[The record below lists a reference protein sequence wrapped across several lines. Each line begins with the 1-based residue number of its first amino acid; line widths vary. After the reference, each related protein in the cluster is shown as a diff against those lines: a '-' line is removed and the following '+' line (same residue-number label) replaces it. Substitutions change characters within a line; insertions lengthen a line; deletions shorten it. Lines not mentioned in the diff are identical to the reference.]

1 MNKKISTL
9 VAVFGLATSSFTMT
23 AADIVKGDYYH
34 LETQAVGNSTG
45 EALNLTLTKET
56 KDGKAAVVAIKKD
69 QTLATGDS
77 ALWKVDYSKDPTTGV
92 YTYSFVNK
100 AVPGS
105 TLSFATGSNLVGDNS
120 GNKINNDDAAK
131 YGLNYTNTL
140 SGSIKFAW
148 AAPDVVTT
156 TGTLISSY
164 VQAKDSTM
172 FLAVKLGASEAFSP
186 ATTKFPLIQVMAAG
200 SAAKTGT
207 DAQKVAA
214 GNYAEE
220 NPILKVKAVRATAKQ
235 LTAEELNNMLGTDRG
250 FQLFF
255 SYKNQL
261 TTANNALAGVIF
273 EAVDAEDGSLS
284 AGTQKDVL
292 LKAKTLTPKKSGT
305 DVTKSLYAY
314 VDTICYDAGA
324 TATATTGAKLTFKVD
339 TLPTTDGSFGSS
351 NGLLEKAAYTF
362 NFYVDP
368 SSPNDSVAVYVKESY
383 KLAQSGAEPRT
394 YTKVNTSANIYALQ
408 LAPLAGTSTDKLIL
422 TTAVATAAT
431 ASTAALPAETRISFT
446 GGATPAP
453 LFDGT
458 KVYSVKNVNEA
469 ADAENAGKYMVVAP
483 TAADAYGEAYSSK
496 VFAHLPSTQF
506 VFDGAKMVNRELKD
520 VTTDALYSVEGKDNV
535 YTNLTDTFEI
545 KVMEDVNL
553 KDSTMGWSYITADSL
568 TNYAFSLD
576 YVSGILEGRSINMK
590 ADSAV
595 VATTGEGKLFKLV
608 ATGFG
613 KVADAAEV
621 DGVKTLYNQAY
632 KIYTKD
638 KKFVVVKNGSTG
650 KLALT
655 SVTSEVGAAA
665 ADAFFLKETENK
677 GEYILVNG
685 KAKYNVNSTNE
696 VLEAVGLNLN
706 NNAFAVQVEKAPEYV
721 LDAKG
726 HYNIENLRGDMLAAD
741 AQGFGMFRKEGELKA
756 AYEKTDFALYV
767 DTAKIDATQPSY
779 FILSGAKAGEGS
791 ELEGNFLRVMT
802 DSADVEGYK
811 AANGL
816 IRLAFVPAKREATS
830 DSLLVN
836 YMNEK
841 LVKADSVGYKGKGGD
856 VKQFQFKIQYTDV
869 DGEYIVENN
878 AGFLA
883 TYNDVLCLTDGR
895 DDKNT
900 AQLIKLTTT
909 SAPTA
914 NEGVEVSEVKV
925 IAGNGN
931 VQIIG
936 AAGKKVVVSNIL
948 GQTIANTV
956 ITSSD
961 AVIAAPAGVVVVAVE
976 GEDAVK
982 AIVK

>member
-9 VAVFGLATSSFTMT
+9 VAVFGLATSSFAM
-23 AADIVKGDYYH
+23 AAATDPIVKGDYYH
-34 LETQAVGNSTG
+34 LETQALGNSNTA
-45 EALNLTLTKET
+45 ALRLVLSEET
-56 KDGKAAVVAIKKD
+56 ADGKAAVF
-69 QTLATGDS
+69 ATAASGSIAKTDS
-77 ALWKVDYSKDPTTGV
+77 ALWKVEYTLDEISGV
-92 YTYSFVNK
+92 YSYTLKNK
-100 AVPGS
+100 ATGGQF
-105 TLSFATGSNLVGDNS
+105 SFAAGSNDTDKTVKINGDN
-120 GNKINNDDAAK
+120 GTDGTYKGIKEGAA
-131 YGLNYTNTL
+131 L
-140 SGSIKFAW
+140 SGSLKFNWGSPLEDGLTNAE
-148 AAPDVVTT
+148 VV
-156 TGTLISSY
+156 LSSY
-164 VQAKDSTM
+164 ISAKDSTLS
-172 FLAVKLGASEAFSP
+172 LAVKFNASAGDP
-186 ATTKFPLIQVMAAG
+186 AAIKYPLIQVMTKGNDKPTAGTAAQDN
-200 SAAKTGT
+200 A
-207 DAQKVAA
+207 
-214 GNYAEE
+214 
-220 NPILKVKAVRATAKQ
+220 ILKVKAVRAAAKP
-235 LTAEELNNMLGTDRG
+235 LTGTELNNMLGEGRG

-255 SYKNQL
+255 SYKNKL

-273 EAVDAEDGSLS
+273 EAVNNVTGTSDVASS
-284 AGTQKDVL
+284 ATDVM
-292 LKAKTLTPKKSGT
+292 LKAKTLAPKKSKEGNN
-305 DVTKSLYAY
+305 KYLYAY
-314 VDTICYDAGA
+314 IDTVCYDAANKTNDGS
-324 TATATTGAKLTFKVD
+324 KLTFKVD
-339 TLPTTDGSFGSS
+339 TIPTLDG
-351 NGLLEKAAYTF
+351 KAEAGTILAADAYTF
-362 NFYVDP
+362 NFYLDP
-368 SSPNDSVAVYVKESY
+368 SSQNDSVAVFVKQSY
-383 KLAQSGAEPRT
+383 QLTTPNHPRT
-394 YTKVNTSANIYALQ
+394 YTVTSSNPFPLQ
-408 LAPLAGTSTDKLIL
+408 IAPLAGTSTDKLVL
-422 TTAVATAAT
+422 TTGAAT
-431 ASTAALPAETRISFT
+431 ASPSTATLSEDTRISFT

-506 VFDGAKMVNRELKD
+506 VFDGAKMINRELNT
-520 VTTDALYSVEGKDNV
+520 VSTNALYSVEGKDNV
-535 YTNLTDTFEI
+535 YTNLEDTFEI

-608 ATGFG
+608 AVDFG
-613 KVADAAEV
+613 KVANAAEV

-638 KKFVVVKNGSTG
+638 KKFVVVKNGTTG

-677 GEYILVNG
+677 GEYILING
-685 KAKYNVNSTNE
+685 TSKYNVNSTNE

-925 IAGNGN
+925 IAVNGG
-931 VQIIG
+931 VQVIG
-936 AAGKKVVVSNIL
+936 AQGKKVVVSNIL

-961 AVIAAPAGVVVVAVE
+961 AVIAAPAGVVVVAIE

>member
-9 VAVFGLATSSFTMT
+9 VAVFGLATSSFAMAQTT
-23 AADIVKGDYYH
+23 PAIVKGDYYH
-34 LETQAVGNSTG
+34 LETQTLGNSTTA
-45 EALNLTLTKET
+45 ALRLVLSEET
-56 KDGKAAVVAIKKD
+56 PDGKATVFAAKASDNIAK
-69 QTLATGDS
+69 TDS
-77 ALWKVDYSKDPTTGV
+77 ALWKVDYTLDEISGEYS
-92 YTYSFVNK
+92 YTLKNK
-100 AVPGS
+100 ATG
-105 TLSFATGSNLVGDNS
+105 TLFSFAVGSNDTDKTV
-120 GNKINNDDAAK
+120 KINGGNGTDGTYKGIKEGAA
-131 YGLNYTNTL
+131 L
-140 SGSIKFAW
+140 SGSLKFNWGSPLADGLTK
-148 AAPDVVTT
+148 AEAV
-156 TGTLISSY
+156 LSSY
-164 VQAKDSTM
+164 ISAKDSTLS
-172 FLAVKLGASEAFSP
+172 LAVKFAASSGDP
-186 ATTKFPLIQVMAAG
+186 ADATKYPLIQVMTKGNTKPTAGTAAQDN
-200 SAAKTGT
+200 A
-207 DAQKVAA
+207 
-214 GNYAEE
+214 
-220 NPILKVKAVRATAKQ
+220 ILKVKAVRAAARQ
-235 LTAEELNNMLGTDRG
+235 LTGTELNNMLGTGRG

-255 SYKNQL
+255 SYKNKL

-273 EAVDAEDGSLS
+273 EAVNDENGVAATTGS
-284 AGTQKDVL
+284 DVL

-314 VDTICYDAGA
+314 VDTICYDAANPTDDG
-324 TATATTGAKLTFKVD
+324 TKLTFKVD
-339 TLPTTDGSFGSS
+339 TLPTTDGSVGTS
-351 NGLLEKAAYTF
+351 NGLLTKAAYTF
-362 NFYVDP
+362 NFYSDP
-368 SSPNDSVAVYVKESY
+368 SSANDSVAVFVKASY
-383 KLAQSGAEPRT
+383 DVTGSGATPPRT
-394 YTKVNTSANIYALQ
+394 WADKAASSGAFPLQ
-408 LAPLAGTSTDKLIL
+408 IAPLAGTSTDKLVL
-422 TTAVATAAT
+422 TTGADQTVTT
-431 ASTAALPAETRISFT
+431 ALPEETRISFT

-469 ADAENAGKYMVVAP
+469 ADAENAGKYMVAAP
-483 TAADAYGEAYSSK
+483 TSATEYGEAYSSN
-496 VFAHLPSTQF
+496 VFDHLPSTQF
-506 VFDGAKMVNRELKD
+506 VFDGAKMINRELNT
-520 VTTDALYSVEGKDNV
+520 VSTDALYSVEGKADV

-545 KVMEDVNL
+545 KAMEDVNL

-595 VATTGEGKLFKLV
+595 VATTEEGKLFKLEAV
-608 ATGFG
+608 GFG
-613 KVADAAEV
+613 KVTDAAEV

-655 SVTSEVGAAA
+655 SVTSAAGAAA

-685 KAKYNVNSTNE
+685 TSKYNVNSTTE
-696 VLEAVGLNLN
+696 ALEAVGLNLN

-756 AYEKTDFALYV
+756 AYEKKDFALYV

-791 ELEGNFLRVMT
+791 ELEGNFLRVMS
-802 DSADVEGYK
+802 DSAAVEGYK
-811 AANGL
+811 AGNGL
-816 IRLAFVPAKREATS
+816 NRLAFVPAKREATS

-841 LVKADSVGYKGKGGD
+841 LVKADSVGYKGKNAGKIG
-856 VKQFQFKIQYTDV
+856 QFQFKIQYTDV
-869 DGEYIVENN
+869 DGEYIVENE

-883 TYNDVLCLTDGR
+883 TYNDVLCLTNGK

-925 IAGNGN
+925 IAVNGG
-931 VQIIG
+931 VQVIG
-936 AAGKKVVVSNIL
+936 AQGKKVVVSNIL

>member
-9 VAVFGLATSSFTMT
+9 VAVFGLATSSFAMAQTT
-23 AADIVKGDYYH
+23 PAIVKGDYYH
-34 LETQAVGNSTG
+34 LETQTLGNSTTA
-45 EALNLTLTKET
+45 ALRLVLSEET
-56 KDGKAAVVAIKKD
+56 PDGKATVFAAKASDNIAK
-69 QTLATGDS
+69 TDS
-77 ALWKVDYSKDPTTGV
+77 ALWKVDYTLDEISGEYS
-92 YTYSFVNK
+92 YTLKNK
-100 AVPGS
+100 ATG
-105 TLSFATGSNLVGDNS
+105 TLFSFAVGSNDTDKTV
-120 GNKINNDDAAK
+120 KINGGNGTDGTYKGIKEGAA
-131 YGLNYTNTL
+131 L
-140 SGSIKFAW
+140 SGSLKFNWGSPLADGLTK
-148 AAPDVVTT
+148 AEAV
-156 TGTLISSY
+156 LSSY
-164 VQAKDSTM
+164 ISAKDSTLS
-172 FLAVKLGASEAFSP
+172 LAVKFAASSGDP
-186 ATTKFPLIQVMAAG
+186 ADATKYPLIQVMTKGNTKPTAGTAAQDN
-200 SAAKTGT
+200 A
-207 DAQKVAA
+207 
-214 GNYAEE
+214 
-220 NPILKVKAVRATAKQ
+220 ILKVKAVRAAARP
-235 LTAEELNNMLGTDRG
+235 LTGTELNNMLGEGRG

-255 SYKNQL
+255 SYKNKL

-273 EAVDAEDGSLS
+273 EAVTKVTGEADDAATDG
-284 AGTQKDVL
+284 TDVM
-292 LKAKTLTPKKSGT
+292 LKAKTLTPKKSKEGNN
-305 DVTKSLYAY
+305 KYLYAY
-314 VDTICYDAGA
+314 IDTICYDAANKTNDGS
-324 TATATTGAKLTFKVD
+324 KLTFKVD
-339 TLPTTDGSFGSS
+339 TIPTL
-351 NGLLEKAAYTF
+351 NGTATASTILAADAYTF
-362 NFYVDP
+362 NFYLDP
-368 SSPNDSVAVYVKESY
+368 SSQNDSVAVFVKESY
-383 KLAQSGAEPRT
+383 QLTTPAHPRT
-394 YTKVNTSANIYALQ
+394 YTVTSGNPFPLQ
-408 LAPLAGTSTDKLIL
+408 IAPLAGTSTDKLVL
-422 TTAVATAAT
+422 TTGAAT
-431 ASTAALPAETRISFT
+431 ANPSTATLSEDTRISFT

-453 LFDGT
+453 LFDAT

-483 TAADAYGEAYSSK
+483 TAADAYGKAYSSK

-506 VFDGAKMVNRELKD
+506 VFDGAKMINRELNT
-520 VTTDALYSVEGKDNV
+520 VSTNALYSVEGKDNV
-535 YTNLTDTFEI
+535 YTNLEDTFEI

-608 ATGFG
+608 AVDFG
-613 KVADAAEV
+613 KVANAAEV

-638 KKFVVVKNGSTG
+638 KKFVVVKNGTTG

-677 GEYILVNG
+677 GEYILING
-685 KAKYNVNSTNE
+685 TSKYNVNSTNE

-925 IAGNGN
+925 IAVNGG
-931 VQIIG
+931 VQVIG
-936 AAGKKVVVSNIL
+936 AQGKKVVVSNIL

-961 AVIAAPAGVVVVAVE
+961 AVIAAPAGVVVVAIE

>member
-9 VAVFGLATSSFTMT
+9 VAVFGLATSSFAM
-23 AADIVKGDYYH
+23 AADADIVKGDYYH
-34 LETQAVGNSTG
+34 LETQAIGNTPG
-45 EALNLTLTKET
+45 AAGRLVLTQETADAKDALVVVKSDQPLALT
-56 KDGKAAVVAIKKD
+56 
-69 QTLATGDS
+69 DS
-77 ALWKVDYSKDPTTGV
+77 ALWKVDYKLDVTSGQYS
-92 YTYSFVNK
+92 YTFKNK
-100 AVPGS
+100 ATG
-105 TLSFATGSNLVGDNS
+105 TQLSFAAGSNVKTPATITS
-120 GNKINNDDAAK
+120 GANDLTEHGTKAD
-131 YGLNYTNTL
+131 GTL
-140 SGSIKFAW
+140 SGSLLFNW
-148 AAPDVVTT
+148 AAPSGVQTT
-156 TGTLISSY
+156 AAVLSSY
-164 VQAKDSTM
+164 IPAKDSTLS
-172 FLAVKLGASEAFSP
+172 LAVKLGSSEALAATKSP
-186 ATTKFPLIQVMAAG
+186 IIQVMTKG
-200 SAAKTGT
+200 NAKPTVG
-207 DAQKVAA
+207 DASK
-214 GNYAEE
+214 E
-220 NPILKVKAVRATAKQ
+220 NPILAVKAVRATPRQ
-235 LTAEELNNMLGTDRG
+235 LNGIELNNMLGEGRG

-255 SYKNQL
+255 SYKNKL

-273 EAVDAEDGSLS
+273 EAVNDEDGVAATTGS
-284 AGTQKDVL
+284 DVL

-305 DVTKSLYAY
+305 NVTKSLYAY
-314 VDTICYDAGA
+314 VDTICYDAA
-324 TATATTGAKLTFKVD
+324 NPTADGTKLTFKVD
-339 TLPTTDGSFGSS
+339 TLPTTDGSVGTS
-351 NGLLEKAAYTF
+351 NGLLTKAAYTF
-362 NFYVDP
+362 NFYSDP
-368 SSPNDSVAVYVKESY
+368 SSANDSVAVFVTASY
-383 KLAQSGAEPRT
+383 DVAGAGATPPRT
-394 YTKVNTSANIYALQ
+394 WANKTASVGAFPLQ
-408 LAPLAGTSTDKLIL
+408 IAPLAGISTDKLVL
-422 TTAVATAAT
+422 TTGADQVAAT
-431 ASTAALPAETRISFT
+431 ALPEETRISFT
-446 GGATPAP
+446 GGAAPAP
-453 LFDGT
+453 LFDAT
-458 KVYSVKNVNEA
+458 KVYSVKNVNEEA
-469 ADAENAGKYMVVAP
+469 GDEHAGKYMVVAP
-483 TAADAYGEAYSSK
+483 ISAIAYGEAYSSK

-506 VFDGAKMVNRELKD
+506 VFDGAKMINRELNT
-520 VTTDALYSVEGKDNV
+520 VSTDALYSVEGKDDV
-535 YTNLTDTFEI
+535 YTNLADTFEI
-545 KVMEDVNL
+545 KAMEDVNL

-595 VATTGEGKLFKLV
+595 VATTEEGKLFKLEAV
-608 ATGFG
+608 GFG
-613 KVADAAEV
+613 KVTDAAEV

-756 AYEKTDFALYV
+756 DYVATDFALYV
-767 DTAKIDATQPSY
+767 DTAKIHATQPSY

-925 IAGNGN
+925 IAVNGG
-931 VQIIG
+931 VQVIG
-936 AAGKKVVVSNIL
+936 AQGKKVVVSNIL

-961 AVIAAPAGVVVVAVE
+961 AVIAAPAGVVVVAIE

>member
-9 VAVFGLATSSFTMT
+9 VAVFGLATSSFAM
-23 AADIVKGDYYH
+23 AADADIVKGDYYH
-34 LETQAVGNSTG
+34 LETQAIGNTPG
-45 EALNLTLTKET
+45 AAGRLVLTQETADAKDALVVVKSDQPLALT
-56 KDGKAAVVAIKKD
+56 
-69 QTLATGDS
+69 DS
-77 ALWKVDYSKDPTTGV
+77 ALWKVDYKLDVTSGQYS
-92 YTYSFVNK
+92 YTFKNK
-100 AVPGS
+100 ATG
-105 TLSFATGSNLVGDNS
+105 TQLSFAAGSNVKTPATITS
-120 GNKINNDDAAK
+120 GANDLTEHGTKAD
-131 YGLNYTNTL
+131 GTL
-140 SGSIKFAW
+140 SGSLLFNW
-148 AAPDVVTT
+148 AAPSGVQTT
-156 TGTLISSY
+156 AAVLSSY
-164 VQAKDSTM
+164 IPAKDSTLS
-172 FLAVKLGASEAFSP
+172 LAVKLGSSEALAATKSP
-186 ATTKFPLIQVMAAG
+186 IIQVMTKG
-200 SAAKTGT
+200 NAKPTVG
-207 DAQKVAA
+207 DASK
-214 GNYAEE
+214 E
-220 NPILKVKAVRATAKQ
+220 NPILAVKAVRATPRQ
-235 LTAEELNNMLGTDRG
+235 LNGIELNNMLGEGRG

-255 SYKNQL
+255 SYKNKL

-273 EAVDAEDGSLS
+273 EAVTKVTGEAGDAATDG
-284 AGTQKDVL
+284 TEVM
-292 LKAKTLTPKKSGT
+292 LKAKTLAPKKSAEGNN
-305 DVTKSLYAY
+305 KYLYAY
-314 VDTICYDAGA
+314 IDTICYDAANKTDDGS
-324 TATATTGAKLTFKVD
+324 KLTFKVD
-339 TLPTTDGSFGSS
+339 TIPTTDGTATAGTI
-351 NGLLEKAAYTF
+351 LDADAYTF
-362 NFYVDP
+362 SFYVDP
-368 SSPNDSVAVYVKESY
+368 SSPNDSVAVFVKQSY
-383 KLAQSGAEPRT
+383 KLGQSGSGVDPRT
-394 YTKVNTSANIYALQ
+394 YKVTDGSNPFPLQ
-408 LAPLAGTSTDKLIL
+408 LAPLAGISTDKLVL
-422 TTAVATAAT
+422 TTGDATAVAGP
-431 ASTAALPAETRISFT
+431 LPEDTRISFT

-506 VFDGAKMVNRELKD
+506 VFDGAKMINRELNT
-520 VTTDALYSVEGKDNV
+520 VSTDALYSVEGKADV

-621 DGVKTLYNQAY
+621 DVVKTLYNQAY

-925 IAGNGN
+925 IAVNGG
-931 VQIIG
+931 VQVIG
-936 AAGKKVVVSNIL
+936 AQGKKVVVSNIL

-961 AVIAAPAGVVVVAVE
+961 AVIAAPAGVVVVAIE